1 MQLDTVRAALLGLKD
16 VDESVEPQLI
26 DYFTF
31 IYSQLETDRL
41 SACSTLC
48 IWLTRSQRLIENSVG
63 NNDKIV
69 SLVTDRSDYFLQ
81 YIIDFWNESGA
92 PLGKCLRDLFA
103 RLTLFIYRAPSKDR
117 IFKAYIDRCL
127 QLPYSSRALYFLL
140 DHLINEP
147 QWSAYVIQHR
157 PFFIQGAIEYIWS
170 NALASCT
177 GKTVSLLLKNLYTGS
192 NPSSWLSLWKEPV
205 IHNLELPELKK
216 HTETYLLPSLF
227 KICKSAT
234 EKFLD
239 AVRPNTPIFLGCLRI
254 AQDLAIVSD
263 PTSFLS
269 YDEFRALLLQ
279 QDDQLRLIALSL
291 LLSSPKGA
299 MPVQNTVYHLLED
312 TTDHLFS
319 QTSLETR
326 TASLSLLNN
335 FIIRIRDS
343 SYALDRDAKSLT
355 KKDYARFEQ
364 EIVSKEMLV
373 SDAQQFLATLLEKV
387 LFNMRPGSSYHCVSF
402 SYAVLKSLVRS
413 GLDSRVDSRN
423 FDKFRHIDFP
433 FSMEVYS
440 ATLIR
445 ILIDHLS
452 DDYDDIRA
460 ISCKFLEMCPVD
472 VENFVDLELAQK
484 RSLWLLSDMKGKSV
498 DSAGKFFQFL
508 VRHRRDKGVDVGP
521 VLGLLLQSLRQDI
534 DSSHNLG
541 EACFKASVQGYFSA
555 LKHIFTVKSDDLE
568 KYVPALID
576 CCMDIWQIT
585 KDVLQNDSPE
595 GNLPEEVEEY
605 SADLE
610 AKYGKASQV
619 VYNYCWRA
627 LKESTNLLEIL
638 ISKYTIDQEQ
648 LRTIGEILMEQ
659 LATVRHKGAFTSVF
673 PTYVACCKKSN
684 YTKEWLAQTL
694 HLVKHEKISITRRSA
709 GIPFLLTAMLR
720 SDDKLIA
727 PTMDSLVQIA
737 QLPIDK
743 NAALST
749 NIPQVNAI
757 NSIKAIIVDSALS
770 HASASYVGQALQLA
784 LDSFGSKIWAVRN
797 CGVMLFAALQTK
809 LFGSKKINNN
819 HLSTISARLFFSR
832 FKTIRSV
839 LLESLSDS
847 ISKGFTKDN
856 VEKMYP
862 VLTTLTRLEATPGY
876 EGLQEFK
883 PLVLAC
889 LSNESWKLRE
899 MAARALP
906 ALVSSETVFEECSAL
921 LQKPGNLN
929 AVHGSILAVQEL
941 ITRQELKNEWS
952 EVPEEYMGLI
962 LSQLPD
968 MLKKK
973 HYAIQ
978 LTYLRLIE
986 LTKCKL
992 DSTSVFLLGNWF
1004 IENEQTS
1011 SLDGSRQL
1019 SLRNCANLLLNYY
1032 KMSGKW
1038 SVFIDF
1044 LELAMNSLYDVR
1056 VAAIESCDS
1065 ALPNNVKSEAIRILW
1080 DLCQR
1085 EDWDYV
1091 KSLALKCLKNLLAT
1105 TGSDDLKMV
1114 HSLFSLLTL
1123 HTDSDIEM
1131 SLIEALGPLVGKQ
1144 LNPLQFD
1151 RWFKTVKRLSVDG
1164 CEFPARRA
1172 SLNALIGFNSVHTGD
1187 DFFGV
1192 QVRLKLFDYL
1202 SDDDDELRSLCARH
1216 LSGYLGLEK
1225 AMVPVEVERRMV
1237 DYFISQGQ
1245 IVVAFDDMFHLA
1257 TRCDF
1262 SQLFCIDSLL
1272 FAPEKDNFYKNPIR
1286 RSLQFQQLAVG
1297 VKANLDSWRKK
1308 VEANLRSISDLV
1320 DVDGCF
1326 GPLTEPNKFN
1336 FVYCTLLEVQVL
1348 LKAGKQV
1355 DLPRLPPNC
1364 HPLILQLANSL

>member
-1 MQLDTVRAALLGLKD
+1 MQLERVRATLLRLKNA
-16 VDESVEPQLI
+16 DESVEPQLEE
-26 DYFTF
+26 YFTF
-31 IYSQLETDRL
+31 ICSQLETDRV

-48 IWLTRSQRLIENSVG
+48 IWLTRSQRLLENGVG
-63 NNDKIV
+63 NKDKIL

-103 RLTLFIYRAPSKDR
+103 RLVLFIEHAPSRDH

-127 QLPYSSRALYFLL
+127 QLSYSSRALYFLL
-140 DHLINEP
+140 DHLINE
-147 QWSAYVIQHR
+147 QKWSAYVIQQR
-157 PFFIQGAIEYIWS
+157 PFFIREALEYIWS
-170 NALASCT
+170 NALASCI
-177 GKTVSLLLKNLYTGS
+177 GKTLSSLLKTLYTEHDS
-192 NPSSWLSLWKEPV
+192 SSWLSLWKEPV
-205 IHNLELPELKK
+205 IHNLEIPKLKK
-216 HTETYLLPSLF
+216 HTETYLLPNLF
-227 KICKSAT
+227 KTCIPAT

-239 AVRPNTPIFLGCLRI
+239 AARPNTPIFLGCLRI

-263 PTSFLS
+263 PTRFLS

-279 QDDQLRLIALSL
+279 QDDQLRLVVLSL

-299 MPVQNTVYHLLED
+299 MPIQNSVYQLLKD
-312 TTDHLFS
+312 TTDHLFC
-319 QTSLETR
+319 QTNLETR
-326 TASLSLLNN
+326 TASLSLLNT

-343 SYALDRDAKSLT
+343 SYALDRDAKSLA

-364 EIVSKEMLV
+364 EIVYKETLV
-373 SDAQQFLATLLEKV
+373 SNAQQFLAALLEKV
-387 LFNMRPGSSYHCVSF
+387 LFNLRPGSSYHCVSF
-402 SYAVLKSLVRS
+402 SYAVLKSLVKS
-413 GLDSRVDSRN
+413 GLDKRVDERY

-440 ATLIR
+440 PPLIR

-452 DDYDDIRA
+452 DDYDDIRSL
-460 ISCKFLEMCPVD
+460 SCEFLEMCPVD
-472 VENFVDLELAQK
+472 VELFVDLELAQK
-484 RSLWLLSDMKGKSV
+484 RSILLLCDMKGKSV
-498 DSAGKFFQFL
+498 DFAGKFFQFL
-508 VRHRRDKGVDVGP
+508 VGHKRNKGVDVDP
-521 VLGLLLQSLRQDI
+521 VLQLLLQSLRQEI
-534 DSSHNLG
+534 NSTHNLG
-541 EACFKASVQGYFSA
+541 EACFKASVQGHFSA

-568 KYVPALID
+568 EHVPALID
-576 CCMDIWQIT
+576 CCVDIWHIT

-595 GNLPEEVEEY
+595 GNLPEEVEAY

-627 LKESTNLLEIL
+627 LKESTNLLEVL
-638 ISKYTIDQEQ
+638 ISKYTIDEEQ
-648 LRTIGEILMEQ
+648 LRFIGEVLMEQ

-673 PTYVACCKKSN
+673 PTYVACCRKSS
-684 YTKEWLAQTL
+684 YTQEWLAQTL
-694 HLVKHEKISITRRSA
+694 HLVKNEKISITRRSA

-720 SDDKLIA
+720 SDNKLIA
-727 PTMDSLVQIA
+727 STMDSLVQTA
-737 QLPIDK
+737 RLPIDK
-743 NAALST
+743 TAAVST

-757 NSIKAIIVDSALS
+757 NSIKAIIVDSSLS
-770 HASASYVGQALQLA
+770 QTSANYVGQALQLA

-809 LFGSKKINNN
+809 LFGSKKIDNS

-832 FKTIRSV
+832 FKTIRGV
-839 LLESLSDS
+839 LLEALSDA
-847 ISKGFTKDN
+847 ISKGFTRDN

-952 EVPEEYMGLI
+952 QVPREYMDLI
-962 LSQLPD
+962 LCCLPS

-973 HYAIQ
+973 NYAIQ
-978 LTYLRLIE
+978 LSYFKLIE
-986 LTKCKL
+986 FTKCQL
-992 DSTSVFLLGNWF
+992 DPRSVAFLGNWF
-1004 IENEQTS
+1004 IEKEQS
-1011 SLDGSRQL
+1011 SGLDGSHQL
-1019 SLRNCANLLLNYY
+1019 ALRNCAKLLLDYY

-1038 SVFIDF
+1038 DVFIDF
-1044 LELAMNSLYDVR
+1044 LELAMNSVYEVR
-1056 VAAIESCDS
+1056 VAAIESCD
-1065 ALPNNVKSEAIRILW
+1065 ADVPDNVVSEVIRILW

-1091 KSLALKCLKNLLAT
+1091 KSFALRRLKKLLAT
-1105 TGSDDLKMV
+1105 AEFDDPEMV
-1114 HSLFSLLTL
+1114 HSLFSLLKS
-1123 HTDSDIEM
+1123 HTNDDIEM
-1131 SLIEALGPLVGKQ
+1131 SVIEALGPLVGKQ
-1144 LNPLQFD
+1144 LDTLEFD
-1151 RWFKTVKRLSVDG
+1151 RWFKTVRRLSDDG
-1164 CEFPARRA
+1164 SEFPARMA
-1172 SLNALIGFNSVHTGD
+1172 SLNALIGFNSVHTAD
-1187 DFFGV
+1187 DRYGV
-1192 QVRLKLFDYL
+1192 QVRLKLFDFL

-1216 LSGYLGLEK
+1216 LSDYLALK
-1225 AMVPVEVERRMV
+1225 NAMVPVEVERSLV
-1237 DYFISQGQ
+1237 DYFISTKQEY
-1245 IVVAFDDMFHLA
+1245 VAFDDVFHLA
-1257 TRCDF
+1257 TQCDF
-1262 SQLFCIDSLL
+1262 SQLFNTDSLL

-1286 RSLQFQQLAVG
+1286 RSLQFQQLALG
-1297 VKANLDSWRKK
+1297 VKPNLQLWRSK
-1308 VEANLRSISDLV
+1308 VEANVKSISALA

-1326 GPLTEPNKFN
+1326 GPLSEPNKFN
-1336 FVYCTLLEVQVL
+1336 FVYCTLLDIQVL
-1348 LKAGKQV
+1348 LKAGIQV
-1355 DLPRLPPNC
+1355 DLPRLPLNC